1 MQELLRQLNL
11 TQYEIKAYLALLKAD
26 KVTAYQLG
34 KISRIPSGRIY
45 DVVDSLVSK
54 GIVSVLPGTP
64 RLIKAVDPRIC
75 LKALLDKKDRKWK
88 KEVSQLNHLIKNLE
102 TKQEKDTVS
111 LSKGI
116 DTYYQNCI
124 EFYGKAKK
132 ELLFI
137 AGRLTPAKKGID
149 VVTPTRLMVKRGVKI
164 KFIVPIDKYNL
175 KIAKKIIRLGVKVR
189 NYPVKN
195 FKIHIVD
202 GTYAMITIVNKNNSN
217 DRTLIKINQK
227 ESVQTLRQMF
237 LSLWEKSKE
246 IEK

>member
-1 MQELLRQLNL
+1 
-11 TQYEIKAYLALLKAD
+11 
-26 KVTAYQLG
+26 
-34 KISRIPSGRIY
+34 
-45 DVVDSLVSK
+45 
-54 GIVSVLPGTP
+54 
-64 RLIKAVDPRIC
+64 
-75 LKALLDKKDRKWK
+75 
-88 KEVSQLNHLIKNLE
+88 
-102 TKQEKDTVS
+102 
-111 LSKGI
+111 
-116 DTYYQNCI
+116 
-124 EFYGKAKK
+124 
-132 ELLFI
+132 
-137 AGRLTPAKKGID
+137 
-149 VVTPTRLMVKRGVKI
+149 MVKRGVKI